1 MEKHENPHGVLN
13 RIHVLGKHHP
23 AFALGADAE
32 AEISKLLT
40 DMLGVPQEVG
50 QDEIRVAGG
59 MYVWLG
65 RRVSD
70 ND

>member
-40 DMLGVPQEVG
+40 DMLAAE
-50 QDEIRVAGG
+50 DFTITALAR
-59 MYVWLG
+59 LG
-65 RRVSD
+65 K
-70 ND
+70 

>member
-32 AEISKLLT
+32 AVRE
-40 DMLGVPQEVG
+40 
-50 QDEIRVAGG
+50 
-59 MYVWLG
+59 
-65 RRVSD
+65 
-70 ND
+70 